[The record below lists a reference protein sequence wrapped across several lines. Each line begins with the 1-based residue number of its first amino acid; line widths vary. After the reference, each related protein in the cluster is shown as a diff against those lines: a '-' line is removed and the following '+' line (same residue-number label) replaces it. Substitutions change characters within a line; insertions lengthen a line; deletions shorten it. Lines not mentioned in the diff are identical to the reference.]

1 MDPSVRKLLR
11 SASGILVVQQKFGS
25 TSTPATNLPSLEFTV
40 SESRTL
46 FRPGHR
52 FKLLVLQPA
61 SNYRE
66 QFK

>member
-11 SASGILVVQQKFGS
+11 SASGILVVQKFGS